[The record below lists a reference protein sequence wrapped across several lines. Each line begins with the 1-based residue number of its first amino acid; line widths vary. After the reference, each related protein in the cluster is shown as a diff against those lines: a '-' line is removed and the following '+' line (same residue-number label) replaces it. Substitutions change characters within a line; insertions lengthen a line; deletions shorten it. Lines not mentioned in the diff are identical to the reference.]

1 LYILDN
7 CIFSFIS
14 ITDDTF
20 YFCILDVNGEM
31 LSTTEK
37 DNIVSTDVQNK
48 DFDADITD
56 IPIHCGEYMIKIF
69 SPIAD

>member
-1 LYILDN
+1 
-7 CIFSFIS
+7 
-14 ITDDTF
+14 
-20 YFCILDVNGEM
+20 M

-48 DFDADITD
+48 NFDADITG
-56 IPIHCGEYMIKIF
+56 IPIHCGEYMVKIF

>member
-1 LYILDN
+1 
-7 CIFSFIS
+7 
-14 ITDDTF
+14 
-20 YFCILDVNGEM
+20 M

-48 DFDADITD
+48 NFDA
-56 IPIHCGEYMIKIF
+56 PIHCGEYMVKIF